1 MGSTLETI
9 RDALLPAERILL
21 LSHVRPDGD
30 AIGSQL
36 ALALSLVALGKSV
49 SAWNE
54 DGCPGNL
61 RFLKGSELVVPPP
74 GDAESFDLVVCLDT
88 ASRERLGRCLEA
100 VTAAK
105 QWINIDHHASNPGYG
120 DLNFIDAGA
129 AATGEIVYELITS
142 QGLPFPM
149 ASGAALYVAVSTD
162 TGSFRYPNTTART
175 YEIAADLLR
184 RGVDAATICRHL
196 YESYPRRRAVLLG
209 ELLTHARFDGHGQ
222 TAAFILDNATKT
234 RLGILSEDVDGLI
247 DAVRCVDT
255 VQVAAFFEE
264 LPDERIR
271 VSIRSKNPAIDVGS
285 VCREYGGGGHR
296 LAAGARI
303 RGELGQVV
311 DRVLQRI
318 SREISQRS

>member
-36 ALALSLVALGKSV
+36 ALALSLAALGKRV

-54 DGCPGNL
+54 DGCPTNL
-61 RFLKGSELVVPPP
+61 RFLEGSDLIVQPP
-74 GDAESFDLVVCLDT
+74 GIPESFDVVVCLDT
-88 ASRERLGRCLEA
+88 ASKERLGRCLASVAE
-100 VTAAK
+100 AK

-120 DLNFIDAGA
+120 DINFIDAAA
-129 AATGEIVYELITS
+129 AATGEIVYDLLTS
-142 QGLPFPM
+142 QGLPLPL
-149 ASGAALYVAVSTD
+149 ASGAALYVAISTD
-162 TGSFRYPNTTART
+162 TGSFRYPNITARS
-175 YEIAADLLR
+175 YETAADLLR
-184 RGVDAATICRHL
+184 RGVDAATICRYL

-209 ELLTHARFDGHGQ
+209 ELLTHARFDGQ
-222 TAAFILDNATKT
+222 TAAFILDNATKA

-247 DAVRCVDT
+247 DAIRCVDT

-271 VSIRSKNPAIDVGS
+271 VSIRSKNPEIDVGS
-285 VCREYGGGGHR
+285 ICREYGGGGHR

-303 RGELGQVV
+303 RGELGPVV

>member
-30 AIGSQL
+30 AIGSQI
-36 ALALSLVALGKSV
+36 ALALSLAALDKSV

-54 DGCPGNL
+54 DGCPSNL
-61 RFLKGSELVVPPP
+61 RFLEGSELVVRPPEDP
-74 GDAESFDLVVCLDT
+74 ESFDVVVCLDT
-88 ASRERLGRCLEA
+88 ASKERLGRCPDA

-120 DLNFIDAGA
+120 DLNFIEAAA
-129 AATGEIVYELITS
+129 AATGEIVYDLLTG
-142 QGLPFPM
+142 QGLPFPV

-162 TGSFRYPNTTART
+162 TGSFRYPNTTARS

-184 RGVDAATICRHL
+184 RGVDAATICRSL

-209 ELLTHARFDGHGQ
+209 ELLTHARFDGQ
-222 TAAFILDNATKT
+222 TAAFILDNATKA

-247 DAVRCVDT
+247 DAIRSVDT
-255 VQVAAFFEE
+255 VQAAAFFEE

-271 VSIRSKNPAIDVGS
+271 VSIRSKNPEIDVGS